1 MNVQPINTSALSS
14 IAVQNQ
20 STPQSTSKAADA
32 ELVRTAAMTQQAPPP
47 ANETQPSRE
56 ELDKAVKAVDDFVN
70 AINNSLQFSVD
81 SDTGKTVVKVI
92 DSATKEVI
100 KQFPSEEML
109 AIAKALDG
117 IKGLLVHQKA

>member
-1 MNVQPINTSALSS
+1 MNIQSVNGTAPGSVVAPRQSAPEGVSLAPDLQPA
-14 IAVQNQ
+14 
-20 STPQSTSKAADA
+20 KAAA
-32 ELVRTAAMTQQAPPP
+32 QTAAPAKDTQA
-47 ANETQPSRE
+47 SRQQ
-56 ELDKAVKAVDDFVN
+56 LDEAVKAVNEFVKTV
-70 AINNSLQFSVD
+70 NNSLQFSVD
-81 SDTGKTVVKVI
+81 GDTGKTVVKVI